1 MRKRLLE
8 DTEAVAAGR
17 DPKGTLRD
25 PGANHRVHLP
35 IIGGLSRPA
44 ARNGPHP
51 FPFLA
56 GQPEEVTKEFEQA
69 WRNCAAATA
78 EELTAGG

>member
-17 DPKGTLRD
+17 DPKGTIRD
-25 PGANHRVHLP
+25 PEANHRVHLP
-35 IIGGLSRPA
+35 IMGGLSRPA
-44 ARNGPHP
+44 ARNGPQR

-69 WRNCAAATA
+69 WRNCAAS